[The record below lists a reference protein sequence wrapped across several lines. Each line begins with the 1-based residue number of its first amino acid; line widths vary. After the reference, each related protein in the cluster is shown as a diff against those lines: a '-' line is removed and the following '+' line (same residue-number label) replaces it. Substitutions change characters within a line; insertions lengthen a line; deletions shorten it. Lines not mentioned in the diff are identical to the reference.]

1 MLLAHTVCRL
11 SHKHSLMQHAAHAT
25 SHAALANVR
34 TKTSLDVS
42 GQDCCSGVAKRL
54 HWQGDKCSAAV
65 PGNVGHEVGAQAVLE
80 QGLLHHYLLKAQRRC
95 VEERGEHGVQD
106 GTVVNVKDGED
117 FSFDTCDGNA

>member
-1 MLLAHTVCRL
+1 MLLAYIVCRL
-11 SHKHSLMQHAAHAT
+11 SHKHSLMQHAA
-25 SHAALANVR
+25 LANVC
-34 TKTSLDVS
+34 TKTSWDVS
-42 GQDCCSGVAKRL
+42 ESQDCCCCCSGVAKRL
-54 HWQGDKCSAAV
+54 HWQAGDKCSAAV

-95 VEERGEHGVQD
+95 VEERGEHGIQD